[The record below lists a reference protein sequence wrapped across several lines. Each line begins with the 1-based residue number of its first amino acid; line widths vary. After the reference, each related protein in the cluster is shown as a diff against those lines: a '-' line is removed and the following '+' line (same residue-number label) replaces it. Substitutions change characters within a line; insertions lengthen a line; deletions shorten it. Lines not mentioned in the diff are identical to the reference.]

1 MIIKENM
8 ILNIINGQTLSI
20 YAIKMIEIEE
30 VIQYYL
36 NISDITTAQKIIRS
50 YNMEKTT
57 YVIEE
62 HLLKASKYADQE
74 LLNQLL

>member
-1 MIIKENM
+1 M